1 MNERAW
7 RERNMFKVEL
17 YGNGTDGAVCR
28 HVVKA
33 TFATL
38 AEAIETAECAA
49 ENRYSWGRATA
60 YRLIDASGSV
70 LFDAKVGFWRG
81 RRLRWRRDQIQ
92 TE

>member
-1 MNERAW
+1 VE
-7 RERNMFKVEL
+7 ETGMFRVEL
-17 YGNGTDGAVCR
+17 YGNGKDGTVCR

-38 AEAIETAECAA
+38 TEAIETAECAA
-49 ENRYSWGRATA
+49 ENTYSWGRATA
-60 YRLIDASGSV
+60 YRLIDASGSI

-81 RRLRWRRDQIQ
+81 RRLRWRRGQIQ